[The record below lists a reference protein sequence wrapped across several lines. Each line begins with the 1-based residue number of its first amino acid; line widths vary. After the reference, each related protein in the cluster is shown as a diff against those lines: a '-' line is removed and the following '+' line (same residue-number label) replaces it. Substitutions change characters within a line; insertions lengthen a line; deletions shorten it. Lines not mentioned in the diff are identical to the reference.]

1 MKKLICA
8 LLAAGCTLS
17 GIWALDISVGGIAD
31 YTHGFRFIKSEK
43 DSYSTNVFVNQNMAG
58 FNGFFDVQF
67 VQLQMG
73 VDMMIGKQRT
83 TTIQK
88 SALSLAT
95 NYEDTAVLL
104 TNFNIG
110 VLGKFPFSA
119 GSIKLYPLVG
129 FDFDFPLAG
138 EYEIPASGSTHY
150 MTREELAKANRY
162 WFDAGF
168 GADFYIVKKLFL
180 RPQFLFGWQLNVP
193 EEIQNQK
200 DNAKTSGAQF
210 SSEGMKFNFGL
221 GVGFKF

>member
-1 MKKLICA
+1 MKKLIGT
-8 LLAAGCTLS
+8 LLIACCTLT
-17 GIWALDISVGGIAD
+17 GIWAIDISVGGIAD
-31 YTHGFRFIKSEK
+31 YTHGFRFAKTENGS
-43 DSYSTNVFVNQNMAG
+43 DYATVFTNQNMVG

-67 VQLQMG
+67 VQLQLG

-138 EYEIPASGSTHY
+138 EYEIPVIGGTHR

-162 WFDAGF
+162 WIRRRL
-168 GADFYIVKKLFL
+168 FYSKKTVFTPAVSFRLA
-180 RPQFLFGWQLNVP
+180 
-193 EEIQNQK
+193 
-200 DNAKTSGAQF
+200 AKRTRRSTKTKRLCT
-210 SSEGMKFNFGL
+210 KFRFAI
-221 GVGFKF
+221 FK

>member
-1 MKKLICA
+1 MKKLIGT
-8 LLAAGCTLS
+8 LLIACCTLT
-17 GIWALDISVGGIAD
+17 GIWAIDISVGGIAD
-31 YTHGFRFIKSEK
+31 YTHGFRFAKTENGS
-43 DSYSTNVFVNQNMAG
+43 DYATVFTNQNMVG

-67 VQLQMG
+67 VQLQLG

-88 SALSLAT
+88 SALSLAN

-138 EYEIPASGSTHY
+138 EYEIPVIGGTHR

-168 GADFYIVKKLFL
+168 GADFFIVKKLFL

-193 EEIQNQK
+193 EEVQKQK
-200 DNAKTSGAQF
+200 DYAQNSGSQF

-221 GVGFKF
+221 GIGFKF